1 MKPPLKDRTSPV
13 TGASSGIGHALV
25 WMQATGWLEVVPDED
40 GNAQTKEY
48 YDAYRAYRTNDLQ
61 GHRAPGHP

>member
-25 WMQATGWLEVVPDED
+25 WMQATGWLAVVPDAD
-40 GNAQTKEY
+40 GHAQTKEY
-48 YDAYRAYRTNDLQ
+48 YDAYRA
-61 GHRAPGHP
+61 